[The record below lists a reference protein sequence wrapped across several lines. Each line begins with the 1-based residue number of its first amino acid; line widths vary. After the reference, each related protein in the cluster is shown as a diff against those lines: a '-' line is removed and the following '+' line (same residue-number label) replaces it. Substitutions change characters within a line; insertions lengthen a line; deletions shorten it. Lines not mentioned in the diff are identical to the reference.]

1 MELVVNLP
9 ISGNNKNPAHRGA
22 VERVILEM
30 RDRLADPLSLQDMAR
45 IACLSSYHFDR
56 IFHQTTGIPPVQFLY
71 ALRIER
77 AKRLLL
83 TTPRTVTDVCY
94 EVGYNSLGTFTRRFT
109 QLVGLSPRKFRSL
122 ALKLNKSIL
131 ESWPETNEDFR
142 PPPSCVTGQLITPVG
157 FAGIVFLGLFPT
169 QIPQSNPIAGTL
181 MTKSGTFHIGPLRD
195 GKYFLFAAAFPQTE
209 DLLAYLLPEPST
221 LFVGSGELPAIV
233 RNGEPNTTF
242 DLRLRETRTT
252 DPPIL
257 ISLPFLLAKRLEG
270 IQSRSALP
278 K

>member
-1 MELVVNLP
+1 MELGVNLP
-9 ISGNNKNPAHRGA
+9 ISGNNKSPVHRGA

-45 IACLSSYHFDR
+45 IACLSSFHFDR

-71 ALRIER
+71 ALRIEA

-83 TTPRTVTDVCY
+83 TTARSVTDVCY

-122 ALKLNKSIL
+122 ALKLNKSL
-131 ESWPETNEDFR
+131 FESWSDTNEDFL
-142 PPPSCVTGQLITPVG
+142 PPGSCVTGQLITPGG

-181 MTKSGTFHIGPLRD
+181 MTTSGPFHIGPLPD
-195 GKYFLFAAAFPQTE
+195 GKYFLFAAAFPHTE

-221 LFVGSGELPAIV
+221 LFVGSGERAVVV
-233 RNGEPNTTF
+233 RNGESNTALE
-242 DLRLRETRTT
+242 LRLRETRTT

-257 ISLPFLLAKRLEG
+257 ISLPFLLAMRSEG
-270 IQSRSALP
+270 IQSGTARP